1 VSWSSRV
8 VSNFNSL
15 LGVATVIRD
24 DLSNRLVHLTKGA
37 TELEAANNFESIVQ
51 TKTLRGGTGLIHSGN
66 RCVCFSEAPISKLA
80 TILST
85 PSGHAMPYAPF
96 GVMLEKSM
104 LFAAGGRPVIYQPNS
119 EYDFLHHSQRY
130 RHKEYDPIEAV
141 DYSWEREW
149 RILADEFPI
158 DPAKVTLVVPN
169 RVWADHFYESHAGS
183 LRGVALVVKDLA
195 PFMIGKSPWHFIVLE
210 DIGIS
215 IAFACVP

>member
-1 VSWSSRV
+1 M
-8 VSNFNSL
+8 
-15 LGVATVIRD
+15 IRD

-37 TELEAANNFESIVQ
+37 TEAEAANNFLSIVQ

-66 RCVCFSEAPISKLA
+66 RCICFSEAPISKLA
-80 TILST
+80 TILAT

-119 EYDFLHHSQRY
+119 EYDFLHDSQRY

-169 RVWADHFYESHAGS
+169 RVWADYFFEKHAGS
-183 LRGVALVVKDLA
+183 LRGVALGFEHLA
-195 PFMIGKSPWHFIVLE
+195 RFVIQKSPWHFIVLE
-210 DIGIS
+210 DIGIN
-215 IAFACVP
+215 IPFARVP